1 MIPAETDSIKAAQKG
16 DLAAFNRLVMT
27 HQTQAYNVAYRLM
40 GDADLAADATQEAFI
55 KAFKAI
61 KQYRGG
67 SFKGWLLRIVSNACY
82 DMLRYQK
89 RRPSESL
96 ESEDDDDASERNI
109 HLQDPAERPEEALMR
124 RELNDML
131 QQAISRLPTE
141 QRLVLVLSD
150 AEGLSYQEIA
160 EATDLA
166 LGTVKSRLS
175 RARLKLRDIL
185 LEQELLPEQYRL

>member
-1 MIPAETDSIKAAQKG
+1 MMPEKDSIKAAQKG
-16 DLAAFNRLVMT
+16 DLAAFNRLVMAY
-27 HQTQAYNVAYRLM
+27 QAPAYNVACRLL
-40 GDADLAADATQEAFI
+40 GDTNSAADATQEAFI

-82 DMLRYQK
+82 DTMRYQK
-89 RRPSESL
+89 RRPSEPL
-96 ESEDDDDASERNI
+96 EADDDDAPDHNI
-109 HLQDPAERPEEALMR
+109 HLQDPAERPEEASVR

-131 QQAISRLPTE
+131 QQAINRLPPE

-160 EATDLA
+160 AATGLA

-185 LEQELLPEQYRL
+185 LQEELLPQQYRL

>member
-1 MIPAETDSIKAAQKG
+1 
-16 DLAAFNRLVMT
+16 
-27 HQTQAYNVAYRLM
+27 
-40 GDADLAADATQEAFI
+40 
-55 KAFKAI
+55 
-61 KQYRGG
+61 
-67 SFKGWLLRIVSNACY
+67 
-82 DMLRYQK
+82 
-89 RRPSESL
+89 
-96 ESEDDDDASERNI
+96 
-109 HLQDPAERPEEALMR
+109 MR

-141 QRLVLVLSD
+141 KRLVLVLSD